1 MVKYKA
7 PLREY
12 EFILR
17 EVLDIE
23 KELGSYPE
31 YSEATWDMIEM
42 ISEQFAKINE
52 DYWLPSAKVGDEV
65 GVKFDNGN
73 VIVPDSMK
81 EATKIV
87 IEGGLT
93 QLFGHQ
99 EYGGME
105 FPNVISVLSDE
116 MSCAANM
123 SLGIY
128 LGLTKGAYHCIH
140 KHGSEEIRQRYL
152 PKFLSGEWFG
162 TMCLT
167 EAHCGTD
174 LGLIRTT
181 ATPDG
186 DKYSVSGQKIF
197 ISCGEHDMA
206 ENIIHLV
213 LARLPDA
220 PKGVKGISLF
230 LIPKYKVNNDGTL
243 GDHNNVNCVSIEEKM
258 GVHGSATCVMSFE
271 DSEGYLIGE
280 LNEGLAAMF
289 SMMNTE
295 RIAVG
300 LQGLGQAEIAY
311 QNALAY
317 AKDRIQGR
325 DLKGPKNPD
334 DEADP
339 LIVHPDIRR
348 MLMRSKALIDS
359 GRMLASWTALSIDK
373 SEKDPDPKV
382 RKEHNDL
389 VELMTPIIK
398 ALLTDYGVEITSE
411 MMQVFGG
418 HGYIKEYGMEQFYRD
433 VRIAPI
439 WEGTNGIQALDLAG
453 RKMPQHMGRLLR
465 RFFHPALEFIE
476 DNKDDANM
484 KEFVEP
490 FRKALKGLQKTTL
503 YMAQKGLSNPYE
515 IGAAATD
522 YLRQFGLVAMGYMW
536 LLMLKVAYAKEDT
549 DSYYEHKIIT
559 ARFFFERILP
569 ETLSRAIAIGSGS
582 KTMMSLPDEGFDSV
596 HKFTG
601 AAN

>member
-12 EFILR
+12 EFVLR
-17 EVLDIE
+17 EVLQIE
-23 KELGSYPE
+23 RELGSYPE

-42 ISEQFAKINE
+42 ISEQFGKINE
-52 DYWLPSAKVGDEV
+52 DYWLPSAKEGDEV
-65 GVKFDNGN
+65 GVTFNDGE
-73 VIVPDSMK
+73 VVVPETMK
-81 EATKIV
+81 KATRIV
-87 IEGGLT
+87 IDAGLT

-105 FPNVISVLSDE
+105 FPNVVSVLSDE
-116 MSCAANM
+116 MSCATNM

-140 KHGSEEIRQRYL
+140 KHGSEEIRKRYL

-174 LGLIRTT
+174 LGLIRTS
-181 ATPDG
+181 AKPNG
-186 DKYSVSGQKIF
+186 ENYLVSGQKIF

-206 ENIIHLV
+206 ENIVHLV

-230 LIPKYKVNNDGTL
+230 LVPKYKVNSEGEL
-243 GDHNNVNCVSIEEKM
+243 GNHNNVTCVSIEEKM

-271 DSEGYLIGE
+271 GSEGYLIGE

-317 AKDRIQGR
+317 SKDRIQGR
-325 DLKGPKNPD
+325 DLKGTRNPE

-348 MLMRSKALIDS
+348 MLMRAKALIDS
-359 GRMLASWTALSIDK
+359 GRMLACWTALAIDR
-373 SEKDPDPKV
+373 SEKDKDPKV
-382 RKEHNDL
+382 RKENEDL

-411 MMQVFGG
+411 MLQIFGG

-476 DNKDDANM
+476 ANKEDENM
-484 KEFVEP
+484 KEFLDP
-490 FRKALKGLQKTTL
+490 FAKSLKGLQKTTL

-536 LLMLKVAYAKEDT
+536 LLMLEVAFEKR
-549 DSYYEHKIIT
+549 DSNEYYSHKIIT

-582 KTMMSLPDEGFDSV
+582 GTMMSLPDEGFDSV

>member
-1 MVKYKA
+1 MVRYKA

-17 EVLDIE
+17 EVLQIE
-23 KELGSYPE
+23 NELGSYPE

-42 ISEQFAKINE
+42 ISEQFGKINE
-52 DYWLPSAKVGDEV
+52 DYWLPSAKEGDEL
-65 GVKFDNGN
+65 GVIFDDGK
-73 VIVPDSMK
+73 VIVPESMK
-81 EATKIV
+81 EATKVV
-87 IEGGLT
+87 IEAGLT

-105 FPNVISVLSDE
+105 FPNVINVLSDE

-140 KHGSEEIRQRYL
+140 KHGSKEIRQMYL

-174 LGLIRTT
+174 LGLIRT
-181 ATPDG
+181 ASKPKDNH
-186 DKYSVSGQKIF
+186 YLVSGQKIF
-197 ISCGEHDMA
+197 ISCGEHDMGD
-206 ENIIHLV
+206 NIIHLV

-230 LIPKYKVNNDGTL
+230 LVPKYKVNNDGTL
-243 GDHNNVNCVSIEEKM
+243 GEHNNVNCVSIEEKM

-271 DSEGYLIGE
+271 NSEGYLIGKP
-280 LNEGLAAMF
+280 NEGLAAMF

-325 DLKGPKNPD
+325 DLKGPKNPEE
-334 DEADP
+334 EADP

-348 MLMRSKALIDS
+348 MLLRSKALIDS
-359 GRMLASWTALSIDK
+359 GRMLACWTALAIDR
-373 SEKDPDPKV
+373 SEKDSNPTV
-382 RKEHNDL
+382 RKENEDL

-411 MMQVFGG
+411 MMQIFGG

-465 RFFHPALEFIE
+465 RFFHPALEFI
-476 DNKDDANM
+476 DKNKNNSDL
-484 KEFVEP
+484 KEFIEP
-490 FRKALKGLQKTTL
+490 FAKSLKGLQKTTL

-536 LLMLKVAYAKEDT
+536 LLMLEVAFKKQDL
-549 DSYYEHKIIT
+549 DGYYNHKIIT

-596 HKFTG
+596 HQFTG

>member
-42 ISEQFAKINE
+42 VSEQFAKINE
-52 DYWLPSAKVGDEV
+52 DYWLPSAKEGDEV

-186 DKYSVSGQKIF
+186 DRYSVSGQKIF

-230 LIPKYKVNNDGTL
+230 LIPKYKVNEDGTL

-271 DSEGYLIGE
+271 GSEGYLIGE

-373 SEKDPDPKV
+373 SEKDPDAKV

-465 RFFHPALEFIE
+465 RFFHPALEFID
-476 DNKDDANM
+476 DNKDDDNM

-490 FRKALKGLQKTTL
+490 FGKALKGLQKTTL

-536 LLMLKVAYAKEDT
+536 LLMLKVAYAKKDT

>member
-42 ISEQFAKINE
+42 VSEQFAKINE
-52 DYWLPSAKVGDEV
+52 DYWLPSAKEGDEV

-230 LIPKYKVNNDGTL
+230 LIPKYKVNEDGTL

-348 MLMRSKALIDS
+348 MLMRSKTLIDS

-465 RFFHPALEFIE
+465 RFFHPALEFID
-476 DNKDDANM
+476 DNKDDDNM

-490 FRKALKGLQKTTL
+490 FGKALKGLQKTTL

-536 LLMLKVAYAKEDT
+536 LLMLKVAYAKKDT
-549 DSYYEHKIIT
+549 DSYYDHKIIT

>member
-42 ISEQFAKINE
+42 VSEQFAKINE
-52 DYWLPSAKVGDEV
+52 DYWLPSAKEGDEV

-230 LIPKYKVNNDGTL
+230 LIPKYKVNEDGTL

-490 FRKALKGLQKTTL
+490 FGKALKGLQKTTL

-536 LLMLKVAYAKEDT
+536 LLMLKVAYAKKDT

>member
-1 MVKYKA
+1 MVRYKA

-17 EVLDIE
+17 EVLQIE
-23 KELGSYPE
+23 NELGSYPE

-42 ISEQFAKINE
+42 ISEQFGKINE
-52 DYWLPSAKVGDEV
+52 DYWLPSAKEGDEL
-65 GVKFDNGN
+65 GVIFDDGK
-73 VIVPDSMK
+73 VIVPESMK
-81 EATKIV
+81 EATKVV
-87 IEGGLT
+87 IEAGLT

-105 FPNVISVLSDE
+105 FPNVINVLSDE

-140 KHGSEEIRQRYL
+140 KHGSKEIRQMYL

-181 ATPDG
+181 SKPKDNH
-186 DKYSVSGQKIF
+186 YLVSGQKIF
-197 ISCGEHDMA
+197 ISCGEHDMGD
-206 ENIIHLV
+206 NIIHLV

-230 LIPKYKVNNDGTL
+230 LVPKYKVNNDGTL
-243 GDHNNVNCVSIEEKM
+243 GEHNNVNCVSIEEKM

-271 DSEGYLIGE
+271 TSEGYLIGKP
-280 LNEGLAAMF
+280 NEGLAAMF

-325 DLKGPKNPD
+325 DLKGPKNPEE
-334 DEADP
+334 EADP

-348 MLMRSKALIDS
+348 MLLRSKALIDS
-359 GRMLASWTALSIDK
+359 GRMLACWTALAIDR
-373 SEKDPDPKV
+373 SEKDSDPSV
-382 RKEHNDL
+382 RKENEDL

-411 MMQVFGG
+411 MMQIFGG

-465 RFFHPALEFIE
+465 RFFHPALEFI
-476 DNKDDANM
+476 DKNKDNSDL
-484 KEFVEP
+484 KEFIEP
-490 FRKALKGLQKTTL
+490 FAKSLKGLQKTTL

-536 LLMLKVAYAKEDT
+536 LLMLEVAFKKQDL
-549 DSYYEHKIIT
+549 DGYYNHKIIT

-596 HKFTG
+596 HQFTG

>member
-1 MVKYKA
+1 MVRYKA

-17 EVLDIE
+17 EVLQIE
-23 KELGSYPE
+23 NELGSYPE

-42 ISEQFAKINE
+42 ISEQFGKINE
-52 DYWLPSAKVGDEV
+52 DYWLPSAKEGDEL
-65 GVKFDNGN
+65 GVIFDDGK
-73 VIVPDSMK
+73 VIVPESMK
-81 EATKIV
+81 EATKVV
-87 IEGGLT
+87 IEAGLT

-105 FPNVISVLSDE
+105 FPNVINVLSDE

-140 KHGSEEIRQRYL
+140 KHGSKEIRQMYL

-181 ATPDG
+181 SKPKDNH
-186 DKYSVSGQKIF
+186 YLVSGQKIF
-197 ISCGEHDMA
+197 ISCGEHDMGD
-206 ENIIHLV
+206 NIIHLV

-230 LIPKYKVNNDGTL
+230 LVPKYKVNNDGTL
-243 GDHNNVNCVSIEEKM
+243 GEHNNVNCVSIEEKM

-271 DSEGYLIGE
+271 NSEGYLIGKP
-280 LNEGLAAMF
+280 NEGLAAMF

-317 AKDRIQGR
+317 ARDRIQGR
-325 DLKGPKNPD
+325 DLKGPKNPEE
-334 DEADP
+334 EADP

-348 MLMRSKALIDS
+348 MLLRSKALIDS
-359 GRMLASWTALSIDK
+359 GRMLACWTALAIDR
-373 SEKDPDPKV
+373 SEKDSDPTV
-382 RKEHNDL
+382 RKENEDL

-411 MMQVFGG
+411 MMQIFGG

-465 RFFHPALEFIE
+465 RFFHPALEFI
-476 DNKDDANM
+476 DKNKNNSDL
-484 KEFVEP
+484 KEFIEP
-490 FRKALKGLQKTTL
+490 FAKSLKGLQKTTL

-536 LLMLKVAYAKEDT
+536 LLMLEVAFKKQDL
-549 DSYYEHKIIT
+549 DGYYNHKIIT

-596 HKFTG
+596 HQFTG

>member
-12 EFILR
+12 EFVLR

-81 EATKIV
+81 EATKLV

-116 MSCAANM
+116 MSCATNM

-140 KHGSEEIRQRYL
+140 KYGSKEIRQTYL

-181 ATPDG
+181 ATPEG

-230 LIPKYKVNNDGTL
+230 LIPKYKVNGDGTL
-243 GDHNNVNCVSIEEKM
+243 GEHNNVNCVSIEEKM

-280 LNEGLAAMF
+280 LNEGLTAMF

-476 DNKDDANM
+476 DNKDDVNM

-490 FRKALKGLQKTTL
+490 FGKALKGLQKTTL

-536 LLMLKVAYAKEDT
+536 LLMLKVAYAKKDT

-601 AAN
+601 ATN

>member
-42 ISEQFAKINE
+42 VSEQFAKINE
-52 DYWLPSAKVGDEV
+52 DYWLPSAKEGDEV

-230 LIPKYKVNNDGTL
+230 LIPKYKVNEDGTL

-373 SEKDPDPKV
+373 SEKDPDAKV

-465 RFFHPALEFIE
+465 RFFHPALEFID
-476 DNKDDANM
+476 DNKDDDNM

-490 FRKALKGLQKTTL
+490 FGKALKGLQKTTL

-536 LLMLKVAYAKEDT
+536 LLMLKVAYAKKDT

>member
-42 ISEQFAKINE
+42 VSEQFAKINE
-52 DYWLPSAKVGDEV
+52 DYWLPSAKEGDEV

-186 DKYSVSGQKIF
+186 GKYSVSGQKIF

-230 LIPKYKVNNDGTL
+230 LIPKYKVNEDGTL

-465 RFFHPALEFIE
+465 RFFHPALEFID
-476 DNKDDANM
+476 DNKDDDNM

-490 FRKALKGLQKTTL
+490 FGKALKGLQKTTL

-536 LLMLKVAYAKEDT
+536 LLMLKVAYAKKDT

>member
-1 MVKYKA
+1 MVEYKA

-12 EFILR
+12 EFVLR
-17 EVLDIE
+17 EVLQIE
-23 KELGSYPE
+23 NELGSYPA

-42 ISEQFAKINE
+42 ISEQFGKISE
-52 DYWLPSAKVGDEV
+52 DYWLKSSKDGDV
-65 GVKFDNGN
+65 IGVIFDDGK
-73 VIVPDSMK
+73 VIVPESMK
-81 EATKIV
+81 EATRVI

-99 EYGGME
+99 EYGGLE

-116 MSCAANM
+116 MSCATNM

-140 KHGSEEIRQRYL
+140 KHGSKKLRHLYL

-174 LGLIRTT
+174 LGLIRTS
-181 ATPDG
+181 AKPNNSA
-186 DKYSVSGQKIF
+186 YLVSGQKIF

-206 ENIIHLV
+206 DNIIHLV
-213 LARLPDA
+213 LARLPGA

-230 LIPKYKVNNDGTL
+230 LVPKYKVKEDGTL
-243 GDHNNVNCVSIEEKM
+243 GGENGVNCVSIEEKM
-258 GVHGSATCVMSFE
+258 GIHGSATCVMSFE
-271 DSEGYLIGE
+271 ESEGYLIGE

-300 LQGLGQAEIAY
+300 LQGLGQSEIAY
-311 QNALAY
+311 QNALSY

-325 DLKGPKNPD
+325 DLKEPRNPEE
-334 DEADP
+334 EADP

-348 MLMRSKALIDS
+348 MLLRAKSLIDS
-359 GRMLASWTALSIDK
+359 GRMLACWTALAIDK
-373 SEKDPDPKV
+373 SEKDPDAKV
-382 RKEHNDL
+382 RKENGDL
-389 VELMTPIIK
+389 VELMTPIVK
-398 ALLTDYGVEITSE
+398 ALLTDYGVEITSD
-411 MMQVFGG
+411 MLQIFGG

-476 DNKDDANM
+476 KNKEDEDL
-484 KEFVEP
+484 KEFLIP
-490 FRKALKGLQKTTL
+490 FSKALKGLQKTTL
-503 YMAQKGLSNPYE
+503 YMAQKGLANPYE

-522 YLRQFGLVAMGYMW
+522 YLRQFGLVAMAYMW
-536 LLMLKVAYAKEDT
+536 LLMLEVAFSKRSDNV
-549 DSYYEHKIIT
+549 YYEHKITT
-559 ARFFFERILP
+559 ARFFYERILP

-582 KTMMSLPDEGFDSV
+582 KTMMSLPDDGFDSI
-596 HKFTG
+596 HQFTG
-601 AAN
+601 VA

>member
-12 EFILR
+12 EFVLR
-17 EVLDIE
+17 EVLGIE

-42 ISEQFAKINE
+42 ISEQFAKMNE
-52 DYWLPSAKVGDEV
+52 DYWLPSAKEGDEV
-65 GVKFDNGN
+65 GVKFEDGN
-73 VIVPDSMK
+73 VVVPDSMK
-81 EATKIV
+81 EATKVV

-116 MSCAANM
+116 MSCASNM

-140 KHGSEEIRQRYL
+140 KHGSQEIRQRYL

-181 ATPDG
+181 AKPEG
-186 DKYSVSGQKIF
+186 DSYSVNGQKIF
-197 ISCGEHDMA
+197 ISCGEHDMGD
-206 ENIIHLV
+206 NIIHLV

-230 LIPKYKVNNDGTL
+230 LIPKFKVNDDGSL

-271 DSEGYLIGE
+271 NSEGYLIGE
-280 LNEGLAAMF
+280 LNDGLAAMF

-317 AKDRIQGR
+317 SKDRIQGR
-325 DLKGPKNPD
+325 DLKGARNPD

-339 LIVHPDIRR
+339 LIVHPDVRR
-348 MLMRSKALIDS
+348 MLIRSKSLIDS
-359 GRMLASWTALSIDK
+359 GRMLACWTALAIDR
-373 SEKDPDPKV
+373 SEKDPDPKI
-382 RKEHNDL
+382 RKENNDL

-411 MMQVFGG
+411 MLQIFGG

-453 RKMPQHMGRLLR
+453 RKMPQYMGRLLR
-465 RFFHPALEFIE
+465 RFFHPALAFIEKNKEDDELKEFIG
-476 DNKDDANM
+476 
-484 KEFVEP
+484 P
-490 FRKALKGLQKTTL
+490 FSKALKGLQKTSM

-536 LLMLKVAYAKEDT
+536 LLMLKVAFSKKDV

>member
-1 MVKYKA
+1 MVQYKA

-17 EVLDIE
+17 EVLQIE
-23 KELGSYPE
+23 NELGSYPE

-42 ISEQFAKINE
+42 ISEQFGKINE
-52 DYWLPSAKVGDEV
+52 DYWLPSAKEGDEV
-65 GVKFDNGN
+65 GVTFDDGK
-73 VIVPDSMK
+73 VIVPEGMK
-81 EATKIV
+81 EATRVV
-87 IEGGLT
+87 IEAGLT

-105 FPNVISVLSDE
+105 FPNVINVLSDE

-140 KHGSEEIRQRYL
+140 KHGSKEIRQMYL

-181 ATPDG
+181 SKPND
-186 DKYSVSGQKIF
+186 DHYLVSGQKIF
-197 ISCGEHDMA
+197 ISCGEHDMGY
-206 ENIIHLV
+206 NIIHLV

-230 LIPKYKVNNDGTL
+230 LVPKYKVKDDGTL
-243 GDHNNVNCVSIEEKM
+243 GEHNNVNCVSIEEKM

-271 DSEGYLIGE
+271 NSEGYLIGE
-280 LNEGLAAMF
+280 PNEGLAAMF

-348 MLMRSKALIDS
+348 MLLRSKALIDS
-359 GRMLASWTALSIDK
+359 GRMLACWTALSIDK
-373 SEKDPDPKV
+373 SEKDPDPQV
-382 RKEHNDL
+382 RKEHGDL

-411 MMQVFGG
+411 MMQIFGG

-453 RKMPQHMGRLLR
+453 RKMPQNMGRLLR

-476 DNKDDANM
+476 NNKDDSDL
-484 KEFVEP
+484 KEFVQP
-490 FRKALKGLQKTTL
+490 FAKSLKGLQKTTL
-503 YMAQKGLSNPYE
+503 FMAQKGLSNPYE

-522 YLRQFGLVAMGYMW
+522 YLKQFGLVAMGYMW
-536 LLMLKVAYAKEDT
+536 LLMLEVAFKNKDL
-549 DSYYEHKIIT
+549 DNYYGHKIIT

>member
-1 MVKYKA
+1 MVTYKA

-17 EVLDIE
+17 EVLQIE
-23 KELGSYPE
+23 NELGSYPE

-42 ISEQFAKINE
+42 ISEQFGKINE
-52 DYWLPSAKVGDEV
+52 DYWLPSAKEGDEV
-65 GVKFDNGN
+65 GVIFDNGK

-81 EATKIV
+81 EATNVV
-87 IEGGLT
+87 IEAGLT

-105 FPNVISVLSDE
+105 FPNVINVLSDE
-116 MSCAANM
+116 MSCASNM

-140 KHGSEEIRQRYL
+140 KHGSKEIRQMYL

-181 ATPDG
+181 SKPNG
-186 DKYSVSGQKIF
+186 DSYLVNGQKIF
-197 ISCGEHDMA
+197 ISCGEHDMGD
-206 ENIIHLV
+206 NIIHLV

-230 LIPKYKVNNDGTL
+230 LVPKYKVNDDGTL
-243 GDHNNVNCVSIEEKM
+243 GEHNNVNCVSIEEKM

-271 DSEGYLIGE
+271 NSEGYLIGE
-280 LNEGLAAMF
+280 PNEGLAAMF

-317 AKDRIQGR
+317 ARDRIQGR
-325 DLKGPKNPD
+325 DLKGPKNPEE
-334 DEADP
+334 EADP

-348 MLMRSKALIDS
+348 MLLRSKALIDS
-359 GRMLASWTALSIDK
+359 GRMLACWTALAIDR
-373 SEKDPDPKV
+373 SEKDSDPTV
-382 RKEHNDL
+382 RKENEDL

-411 MMQVFGG
+411 MMQIFGG

-465 RFFHPALEFIE
+465 RFFHPALEFI
-476 DNKDDANM
+476 DKNKNNSDL
-484 KEFVEP
+484 KEFIEP
-490 FRKALKGLQKTTL
+490 FAKSLKGLQKTTL

-536 LLMLKVAYAKEDT
+536 LLMLEIAFKKQDL
-549 DSYYEHKIIT
+549 DGYYNHKIIT

-582 KTMMSLPDEGFDSV
+582 KTMMSLPDEGFDSI
-596 HKFTG
+596 HQFTG

>member
-1 MVKYKA
+1 MVEYKS
-7 PLREY
+7 PHREY

-23 KELGSYPE
+23 NELGKYPE
-31 YSEATWDMIEM
+31 YDEASWDMIQM
-42 ISEQFAKINE
+42 ISQQFGEIGE
-52 DYWLPSAKVGDEV
+52 EYWLPSARDGDEV
-65 GVKFDNGN
+65 GVIFKDGK
-73 VIVPDSMK
+73 VTVPESMK
-81 EATKIV
+81 EATRMV
-87 IEGGLT
+87 IDSGLT

-99 EYGGME
+99 KYGGME
-105 FPNVISVLSDE
+105 FPNVLSVYSDE
-116 MSCAANM
+116 ISCATNM

-128 LGLTKGAYHCIH
+128 MGLTKGAYHCIH
-140 KHGSEEIRQRYL
+140 NYGTEEIKDTYL

-174 LGLIRTT
+174 LGLIRTS
-181 ATPDG
+181 AKPNG
-186 DKYSVSGQKIF
+186 DTYSINGQKIF

-206 ENIIHLV
+206 DNIVHLV
-213 LARLPDA
+213 LAKLPDA

-230 LIPKYKVNNDGTL
+230 LVPKYNVNSDGTL
-243 GDHNNVNCVSIEEKM
+243 GERNGVNCVSIEEKM

-271 DSEGYLIGE
+271 NAKGYLIGE
-280 LNEGLAAMF
+280 VNEGLAAMF

-311 QNALAY
+311 QNGLAY
-317 AKDRIQGR
+317 AKERIQGR
-325 DLKGPKNPD
+325 DLKEPRNPNE
-334 DEADP
+334 EADP
-339 LIVHPDIRR
+339 LIVHPDVRR

-359 GRMLASWTALSIDK
+359 GRMLACWTALAIDK
-373 SEKDPDPKV
+373 SEKDPDEKI
-382 RKEHNDL
+382 RKEANDL

-398 ALLTDYGVEITSE
+398 ALLTDYGVEITSD
-411 MMQVFGG
+411 MLQIYGG
-418 HGYIKEYGMEQFYRD
+418 HGYIKEYGMEQFCRD

-453 RKMPQHMGRLLR
+453 RKMPQSMGRLLR

-476 DNKDDANM
+476 KHKEDEEM
-484 KEFVEP
+484 KEFVIP
-490 FRKALKGLQKTTL
+490 FSKALKGLQKTTL

-522 YLRQFGLVAMGYMW
+522 YLRQFGLVAMAYMW
-536 LLMLKVAYAKEDT
+536 LLMLKVAFSKRDKS
-549 DSYYEHKIIT
+549 DYYENKIIL
-559 ARFFFERILP
+559 ARFFYERILP

-582 KTMMSLPDEGFDSV
+582 KTMMSLPDDGFDSIS
-596 HKFTG
+596 KFTG
-601 AAN
+601 EA

>member
-12 EFILR
+12 EFVLR
-17 EVLDIE
+17 EVLGIE

-42 ISEQFAKINE
+42 ISEQFAKMNE
-52 DYWLPSAKVGDEV
+52 DYWLPSAKEGDEV
-65 GVKFDNGN
+65 GVKFEDGN
-73 VIVPDSMK
+73 VVVPDSMK
-81 EATKIV
+81 EATKVV

-116 MSCAANM
+116 MSCASNM

-140 KHGSEEIRQRYL
+140 KHGSQEIRQRYL

-181 ATPDG
+181 AKPEG
-186 DKYSVSGQKIF
+186 DSYSVNGQKIF
-197 ISCGEHDMA
+197 ISCGEHDMGD
-206 ENIIHLV
+206 NIIHLV

-230 LIPKYKVNNDGTL
+230 LIPKFKVNDDGSL

-271 DSEGYLIGE
+271 NSEGYLIGE
-280 LNEGLAAMF
+280 LNDGLAAMF

-317 AKDRIQGR
+317 SKDRIQGR
-325 DLKGPKNPD
+325 DLKGARNPD

-339 LIVHPDIRR
+339 LIVHPDVRR
-348 MLMRSKALIDS
+348 MLMRSKSLIDS
-359 GRMLASWTALSIDK
+359 GRMLACWTALAIDR
-373 SEKDPDPKV
+373 SEKDPDPKI
-382 RKEHNDL
+382 RKENNDL

-411 MMQVFGG
+411 MLQIFGG

-465 RFFHPALEFIE
+465 RFFHPALAFIEKNKEDDELKEFIG
-476 DNKDDANM
+476 
-484 KEFVEP
+484 P
-490 FRKALKGLQKTTL
+490 FSKALKGLQKTSM

-536 LLMLKVAYAKEDT
+536 LLMLKVAFSKKDV

>member
-12 EFILR
+12 EFVLR
-17 EVLDIE
+17 EVLGIE

-42 ISEQFAKINE
+42 ISEQFAKMNE
-52 DYWLPSAKVGDEV
+52 DYWLPSAKEGDEV
-65 GVKFDNGN
+65 GVKFEDGN
-73 VIVPDSMK
+73 VVVPDSMK
-81 EATKIV
+81 EATKVV

-116 MSCAANM
+116 MSCASNM

-140 KHGSEEIRQRYL
+140 KHGSQEIRQRYL

-181 ATPDG
+181 AKPEG
-186 DKYSVSGQKIF
+186 DSYSVNGQKIF
-197 ISCGEHDMA
+197 ISCGEHDMGD
-206 ENIIHLV
+206 NIIHLV

-230 LIPKYKVNNDGTL
+230 LIPKFKVNDDGSL

-271 DSEGYLIGE
+271 NSEGYLIGE
-280 LNEGLAAMF
+280 LNDGLAAMF

-317 AKDRIQGR
+317 SKDRIQGR
-325 DLKGPKNPD
+325 DLKGARNPD

-339 LIVHPDIRR
+339 LIVHPDVRR
-348 MLMRSKALIDS
+348 MLMRSKSLIDS
-359 GRMLASWTALSIDK
+359 GRMLACWTALAIDR
-373 SEKDPDPKV
+373 SEKDPDPKI
-382 RKEHNDL
+382 RKENNDL

-411 MMQVFGG
+411 MLQIFGG

-465 RFFHPALEFIE
+465 RFFHPALDFIEKNKEDDELKEFIG
-476 DNKDDANM
+476 
-484 KEFVEP
+484 P
-490 FRKALKGLQKTTL
+490 FSKALKGLQKTSM

-536 LLMLKVAYAKEDT
+536 LLMLKVAFSKKDV

>member
-52 DYWLPSAKVGDEV
+52 DYWLPSAKEGDEV

-230 LIPKYKVNNDGTL
+230 LIPKYKVNEDGTL

-348 MLMRSKALIDS
+348 MLMRSKTLIDS

-490 FRKALKGLQKTTL
+490 FGKALKGLQKTTL

-536 LLMLKVAYAKEDT
+536 LLMLKVAYAKKDT